1 MHSSSLS
8 VQILLQELEILP
20 SDSRDCSQSSL
31 RPQFLRGVLPGGT
44 PTVCNDE
51 VVTGGSSD
59 TLGSPKGTF
68 SLQAVSER
76 YDTGLRPSES

>member
-1 MHSSSLS
+1 MC
-8 VQILLQELEILP
+8 V
-20 SDSRDCSQSSL
+20 RA
-31 RPQFLRGVLPGGT
+31 RGRVSGAAAK
-44 PTVCNDE
+44 VHFYESHRCNDE